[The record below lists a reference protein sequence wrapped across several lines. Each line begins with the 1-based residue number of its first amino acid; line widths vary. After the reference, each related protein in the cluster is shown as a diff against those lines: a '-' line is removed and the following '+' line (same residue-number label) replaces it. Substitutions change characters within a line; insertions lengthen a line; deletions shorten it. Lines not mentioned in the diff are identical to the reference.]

1 MNKLSENMTDCLN
14 IPYGKVLERQ
24 FEKNSIMSE
33 EKSTNETV
41 NEENKVNE
49 TVNETTESNQTTN
62 ETSTETDNTSAPE
75 VDTPE
80 KKLAELND
88 KYLRLYSEFDNYRK
102 RTNKEKLDLIS
113 TASSSVLK
121 DMLTILDDFERA
133 IANNE
138 QVEDITA
145 VKEGFNLIHNKF
157 KNILEGK
164 GLKQMNAKGEVFDSE
179 LHEAIANVPSPSE
192 DLKGKIIDD
201 VEKGYYLNE
210 KVIRFAKVVVG
221 N

>member
-1 MNKLSENMTDCLN
+1 
-14 IPYGKVLERQ
+14 
-24 FEKNSIMSE
+24 MSE

-49 TVNETTESNQTTN
+49 TVNETTETNQTTN

-179 LHEAIANVPSPSE
+179 LHEAIANVPAPSE